1 MLIYIFFGIVL
12 ILFSVLEV
20 CTEIKYKKIFY
31 FILAIAIYFFIMTRG
46 YVGWDWV
53 NYEPDYYL
61 EKSKFEIGYA
71 FFSKMVKFFKFD
83 FEIFTIINSLVNL
96 ILVMYIFPKYTRYP
110 IFSLFLYFTVHGLAL
125 EVDILRNSKSIF
137 LFLLSLKYLK
147 DRKIYI
153 YFLLNCIGAT
163 FHITSLI
170 YLPLYFVLDKKI
182 KKRYILSLVILG
194 MVYYFSNWNIWL
206 DLSKR
211 IPVNQVQG
219 YLKVISE
226 VQTRKINVFFLERV
240 LLMFLIFLGD
250 IYLDTK
256 QEKYYNVFKNSIFI
270 GIIIFLFF
278 SELSIVSLRIM
289 LLFSYAYW
297 FFIPLII
304 QMTKEKLKIIIFV
317 LGIMIGIFR
326 GYNFLSFPT
335 NKIMYSYENIL
346 WKKSNFQDR
355 KEVLK
360 SLLKYRENVGEKELL
375 LQY

>member
-1 MLIYIFFGIVL
+1 
-12 ILFSVLEV
+12 
-20 CTEIKYKKIFY
+20 
-31 FILAIAIYFFIMTRG
+31 
-46 YVGWDWV
+46 
-53 NYEPDYYL
+53 
-61 EKSKFEIGYA
+61 
-71 FFSKMVKFFKFD
+71 
-83 FEIFTIINSLVNL
+83 
-96 ILVMYIFPKYTRYP
+96 
-110 IFSLFLYFTVHGLAL
+110 
-125 EVDILRNSKSIF
+125 
-137 LFLLSLKYLK
+137 
-147 DRKIYI
+147 
-153 YFLLNCIGAT
+153 
-163 FHITSLI
+163 
-170 YLPLYFVLDKKI
+170 
-182 KKRYILSLVILG
+182 
-194 MVYYFSNWNIWL
+194 
-206 DLSKR
+206 
-211 IPVNQVQG
+211 
-219 YLKVISE
+219 
-226 VQTRKINVFFLERV
+226 
-240 LLMFLIFLGD
+240 
-250 IYLDTK
+250 
-256 QEKYYNVFKNSIFI
+256 FKNSIFI

>member
-1 MLIYIFFGIVL
+1 
-12 ILFSVLEV
+12 
-20 CTEIKYKKIFY
+20 
-31 FILAIAIYFFIMTRG
+31 
-46 YVGWDWV
+46 
-53 NYEPDYYL
+53 
-61 EKSKFEIGYA
+61 
-71 FFSKMVKFFKFD
+71 
-83 FEIFTIINSLVNL
+83 
-96 ILVMYIFPKYTRYP
+96 
-110 IFSLFLYFTVHGLAL
+110 
-125 EVDILRNSKSIF
+125 
-137 LFLLSLKYLK
+137 
-147 DRKIYI
+147 
-153 YFLLNCIGAT
+153 AT

-226 VQTRKINVFFLERV
+226 VQTRKINIFFLERV

-256 QEKYYNVFKNSIFI
+256 QEKYYNIFKNSIFI